1 MIRFKKQEDGILGS
15 FDKNT
20 AADWDKVKAE
30 IADWLG
36 ESRQKLDEYV
46 PPDPVVDD
54 AIDEDGFYE
63 NLLDDDGDVAYT
75 GANYDESNT
84 DE

>member
-46 PPDPVVDD
+46 PPDPVADD
-54 AIDEDGFYE
+54 AIDEVGFYA
-63 NLLDDDGDVAYT
+63 NLLDDDGDVADT
-75 GANYDESNT
+75 GANYDESDT

>member
-20 AADWDKVKAE
+20 V
-30 IADWLG
+30 ADWLG

>member
-46 PPDPVVDD
+46 PPDTVVDD
-54 AIDEDGFYE
+54 AVDADGFYGS
-63 NLLDDDGDVAYT
+63 LLDDEGDVANT
-75 GANYDESNT
+75 GANYDESHT

>member
-20 AADWDKVKAE
+20 SLDWDTVKAE
-30 IADWLG
+30 IAGWLG

-46 PPDPVVDD
+46 PPDPVADD
-54 AIDEDGFYE
+54 AVDEDGFYG
-63 NLLDDDGDVAYT
+63 NLIDDEEEDSTQDNEQDDD
-75 GANYDESNT
+75 
-84 DE
+84 